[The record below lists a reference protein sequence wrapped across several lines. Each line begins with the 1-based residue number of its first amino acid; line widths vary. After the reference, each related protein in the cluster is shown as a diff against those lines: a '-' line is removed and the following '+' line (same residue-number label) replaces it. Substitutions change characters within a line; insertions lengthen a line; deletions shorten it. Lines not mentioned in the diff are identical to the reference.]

1 MAKENYIHPAG
12 FKQRDATAQ
21 DRVEY
26 VKWSDSY
33 STGVSLIDE
42 QHKGLLDLINDLFNH
57 VSGDEAKERVYFK
70 EVIEQAVQ
78 YVKFHF
84 ATEEK
89 YMTTINFLGYIEHKK
104 AHDQF
109 VLTVI
114 TTIKE
119 FNRGNALTL
128 ENFAN
133 FLKDWVLS
141 HIAVMDMQYSKSK
154 RNVNEEKS

>member
-1 MAKENYIHPAG
+1 MLKEEYLHPAG
-12 FKQRDATAQ
+12 FKNKDAQ

-26 VKWSDSY
+26 VKWSDEY
-33 STGVSLIDE
+33 SMGINLIDE
-42 QHKGLLDLINDLFNH
+42 QHKGLIDLINELFNH
-57 VSGDEAKERVYFK
+57 VTGNKAEEKEYFQ

-89 YMTTINFLGYIEHKK
+89 YMTSIGFPGYAEHKK
-104 AHDQF
+104 AHEQF

-114 TTIKE
+114 TTIKD
-119 FNRGNALTL
+119 FNEGNKMTL

-133 FLKDWVLS
+133 FLKDWVLT
-141 HIAVMDMQYSKSK
+141 HIAKVDMQYSKFDRSL
-154 RNVNEEKS
+154 KSR

>member
-1 MAKENYIHPAG
+1 MIKEDYLHPAG
-12 FKQRDATAQ
+12 FKGDTTSQ
-21 DRVEY
+21 DRVEHI
-26 VKWSDSY
+26 KWSDTY
-33 STGVSLIDE
+33 STGVTLIDE

-57 VSGDEAKERVYFK
+57 VSGNEAEERAYFQN
-70 EVIEQAVQ
+70 VIQQAVQ

-89 YMTTINFLGYIEHKK
+89 YMTSIGFPGYADHKK
-104 AHDQF
+104 THDQF

-119 FNRGNALTL
+119 FEKGNTLTL
-128 ENFAN
+128 VKFAN

-141 HIAVMDMQYSKSK
+141 HIAVMDMQYSKF
-154 RNVNEEKS
+154 RQ

>member
-1 MAKENYIHPAG
+1 MLKDDFIHPAG
-12 FKQRDATAQ
+12 FKQGDTSAQ

-26 VKWSDSY
+26 VKWSDTY
-33 STGVSLIDE
+33 STGVTLIDE
-42 QHKGLLDLINDLFNH
+42 QHKGLLDLINNLFNH
-57 VSGDEAKERVYFK
+57 VSGDEAKERAYFK
-70 EVIEQAVQ
+70 EVIQQAVQ
-78 YVKFHF
+78 YVKYHF

-89 YMTTINFLGYIEHKK
+89 YMISVGFQSFAEHKK

-119 FNRGNALTL
+119 FETGNTMTL

-141 HIAVMDMQYSKSK
+141 HIAVMDKQYSKFN
-154 RNVNEEKS
+154 R